1 MTREREKDDP
11 IIPSWDGEGSGWAD
25 YSRRVRLA
33 HSQTPVGKRYTNLG
47 SKPVLKL
54 RGKAWEIAASIDHEA
69 LSRDSGAQYLLAFLK
84 ERLGKLPIP
93 DIGQHLDEL
102 FVRLKRNPGAD
113 LVSWSNQLREAY
125 RKLQRSLARTRA
137 GKKHQSTQTE
147 EEVDKKHQSGLSD
160 VDGPPPTSSAKRRQS
175 MSEPQREPYH
185 AFEPP
190 EPREAEDDDGR
201 DSVRAQWDDPWEQE
215 WEQQSSRTSG
225 SWRWQGWHS
234 WNSWD
239 RTWNWKDSEVT
250 DGPEYT

>member
-54 RGKAWEIAASIDHEA
+54 RGKAWEIAAGIDHEA
-69 LSRDSGAQYLLAFLK
+69 LSRDSGAQYLLAFL
-84 ERLGKLPIP
+84 LGKLPIP

-102 FVRLKRNPGAD
+102 FVQLKRNPGTD

-125 RKLQRSLARTRA
+125 RKLQRSLARNRA

-175 MSEPQREPYH
+175 MSEPQREPYTMPLSRRNLVWRQKMMMVETPFVPNGG
-185 AFEPP
+185 AVFNN
-190 EPREAEDDDGR
+190 
-201 DSVRAQWDDPWEQE
+201 VRQLAVA
-215 WEQQSSRTSG
+215 RL
-225 SWRWQGWHS
+225 
-234 WNSWD
+234 SWD
-239 RTWNWKDSEVT
+239 RTWNWKT